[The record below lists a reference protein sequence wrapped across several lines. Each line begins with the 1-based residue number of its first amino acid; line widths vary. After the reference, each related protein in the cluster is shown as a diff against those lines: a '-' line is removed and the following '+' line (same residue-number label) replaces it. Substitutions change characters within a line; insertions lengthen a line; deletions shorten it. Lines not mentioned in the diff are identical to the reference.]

1 MKTNYFDRKKFFGL
15 LFLISVCSLNLFGQE
30 DETPSET
37 WNLPQC
43 IEYGIEN
50 NINIQQSNLT
60 VKSSENNYIQSKIA
74 RYPTVNASA
83 TQGLSFGRSI
93 NPFSNSFVE
102 ERILSNN
109 FGIFASWT
117 VFNGFQQ
124 QNTIQS
130 NQLTLEANKLSV
142 QQSEYDVSLNIALA
156 YLNILLAQEL
166 LDASQHQVEATT
178 EQLERTQKLYDA
190 GAVAINEVVD
200 LEAQLA
206 NERLNIV
213 TSEND
218 VRLATLN
225 LMQLMN
231 YPASESFEV
240 QGVEIDDFEA
250 SPYPESSEE
259 IYNTAVTTLPG
270 VLSAEKNVEVSEKN
284 VEIAEGGV
292 YPTVTLE
299 GNLTS
304 GYSSAQSL
312 FDQQTT
318 LETVQI
324 GTVDGTNQTVSA
336 IVPNTTTTAQDY
348 PFDSQIND
356 NFSQSLTLRVQI
368 PIFNG
373 RQVKTNIANSKIS
386 VDNARLTAENT
397 RIQLRQ
403 DIEQA
408 YNNTI
413 AAANTYNAQKS
424 QVDALE
430 LALVTAQKR
439 LDAGAGNIVEFNV
452 AKNNLNAAT
461 SRLIRAKYDYLFRT
475 KVLDFYQNKPLTLD

>member
-1 MKTNYFDRKKFFGL
+1 MKTNYLDRKFIGL
-15 LFLISVCSLNLFGQE
+15 LFLFFVQTFSVFGQE
-30 DETPSET
+30 DETPSEI

-60 VKSSENNYIQSKIA
+60 VQNSENNYIQSKIA
-74 RYPTVNASA
+74 RYPSVNASA
-83 TQGLSFGRSI
+83 TQGLLFGRSI
-93 NPFSNSFVE
+93 DPFSNSFVNE
-102 ERILSNN
+102 SIRSNN
-109 FGIFASWT
+109 LGIFASWT
-117 VFNGFQQ
+117 IFNGFQQ
-124 QNTIQS
+124 QNTIER
-130 NQLTLEANKLSV
+130 NQLTIEANKLTV

-166 LDASQHQVEATT
+166 LDASKHQVEATT

-206 NERLNIV
+206 NEKLNIV

-218 VRLATLN
+218 LRLATLN
-225 LMQLMN
+225 LMQFMN
-231 YPASESFEV
+231 FPATDNFEV
-240 QGVEIDDFEA
+240 QGVEIEDFEA
-250 SPYPESSEE
+250 TPYPETSEE

-270 VLSAEKNVEVSEKN
+270 VLSAEKSIEVSEREI
-284 VEIAEGGV
+284 EIAEGGL
-292 YPTVTLE
+292 YPTVTLD
-299 GNLTS
+299 GSLTS
-304 GYSSAQSL
+304 GYSSAQML
-312 FDQQTT
+312 FDRQTV
-318 LETVQI
+318 LETVPI
-324 GTVDGTNQTVSA
+324 GTVDGTGQTVSA
-336 IVPNTTTTAQDY
+336 TVPNTITNAQDY
-348 PFDSQIND
+348 PFTDQIND
-356 NFSQSLTLRVQI
+356 NFSQALTLRVQI

-373 RQVKTNIANSKIS
+373 KQVRTNIANSKIS
-386 VDNARLTAENT
+386 VDNARLVAENT

-430 LALVTAQKR
+430 LALETAQRR